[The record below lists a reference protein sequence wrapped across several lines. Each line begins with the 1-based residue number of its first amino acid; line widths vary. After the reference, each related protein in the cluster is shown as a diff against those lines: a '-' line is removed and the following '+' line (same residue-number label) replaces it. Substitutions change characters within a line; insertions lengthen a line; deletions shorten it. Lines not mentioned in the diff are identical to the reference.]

1 MQTLSHFYQS
11 IFACKAYKIALDAGC
26 TCPNRDGTKGSGGCI
41 FCSASGSGDFAA
53 KGVSIAEQIEKAK
66 SLVQKK
72 LWGRS
77 GTRKGVYLAYF
88 QNFSSTYGDEKLLL
102 QKYKEALSLPDVKG
116 ICIAT
121 RPDCLSD
128 SMILSLAELC
138 EKTFVQIEL
147 GLQTANEK
155 TGVRINRCYTNEDYA
170 HAVKRIHDINKK
182 IHIVTHVIF
191 GLPDETEF
199 DMMNTIQFV
208 KKTNA
213 YREPWGIKI
222 TSLFVLQ
229 GTELEKL
236 YVQGKLRL
244 LKQDEYICLLQKA
257 LSLLPQNCVLHRL
270 TGDPPKNLL
279 LAPEWTLDKRRMQNE
294 IKKMLKSF

>member
-11 IFACKAYKIALDAGC
+11 IFSCKAYKIALDAGC

-138 EKTFVQIEL
+138 EKTFVQLEL

-182 IHIVTHVIF
+182 IHIVTHIIF

-199 DMMNTIQFV
+199 DMLNTVRFV
-208 KKTNA
+208 CGTNS
-213 YREPWGIKI
+213 YSEPWGIKI

-236 YVQGKLRL
+236 YVQGKLHL